1 MEQQFFGVSLEKLLT
16 SGGQTLYMVALA
28 LIIGTV
34 IGIVLA
40 LILVLCKKGG
50 LAENLI
56 LYNIV
61 SIYIN
66 IVRSIPFVILLVVPK
81 FAVITGASSGIGAEF
96 ARQLSARGYNLMLV
110 ARRADRLETLSD
122 HLTTVCEIMTA
133 DLSKKSECL
142 RLAKALEERRVDLFI
157 NNAGFGDC
165 GPFLQ
170 TELDKDL
177 DMLSVN
183 IRAVHILT
191 KKIGQKLYKQG
202 FGALLN
208 VGSCAGLMPA
218 GPYMATYYATKAYVV
233 SLTSA
238 LAQELKEAH
247 SPVYAGCL
255 CPGPVD
261 TEFNAVANVEFA
273 LRGITP
279 EYCVRCALD
288 GIARRKTVIV
298 PSRLVAAGMTLGRFL
313 PRPVYIKIAAHQ
325 QKKKLYQK

>member
-1 MEQQFFGVSLEKLLT
+1 M
-16 SGGQTLYMVALA
+16 
-28 LIIGTV
+28 
-34 IGIVLA
+34 
-40 LILVLCKKGG
+40 
-50 LAENLI
+50 
-56 LYNIV
+56 
-61 SIYIN
+61 
-66 IVRSIPFVILLVVPK
+66 PK

-110 ARRADRLETLSD
+110 ARRADRLEALSD
-122 HLTTVCEIMTA
+122 QLTTVCEIMTA

-142 RLAKALEERRVDLFI
+142 RLAKTLEDRRVDLFI

-202 FGALLN
+202 FGSLLN

-233 SLTSA
+233 SLTRGVA
-238 LAQELKEAH
+238 RELQELH
-247 SPVYAGCL
+247 SPVYVCAL

-261 TEFNAVANVEFA
+261 TEFNDRAGVVFA

-279 EYCVRCALD
+279 EFCVQEAMH
-288 GIARRKTVIV
+288 GMMHRRTIIV
-298 PSRLVAAGMTLGRFL
+298 PSAFMRACTTAQKLLPASLLMPIVAR
-313 PRPVYIKIAAHQ
+313 Q
-325 QKKKLYQK
+325 QKKKLG

>member
-1 MEQQFFGVSLEKLLT
+1 M
-16 SGGQTLYMVALA
+16 
-28 LIIGTV
+28 
-34 IGIVLA
+34 
-40 LILVLCKKGG
+40 
-50 LAENLI
+50 
-56 LYNIV
+56 
-61 SIYIN
+61 
-66 IVRSIPFVILLVVPK
+66 PK

-96 ARQLSARGYNLMLV
+96 ARQLSARGYNLLLV
-110 ARRADRLETLSD
+110 ARRADRLEALSD
-122 HLTTVCEIMTA
+122 QLTTVCEIMTA

-142 RLAKALEERRVDLFI
+142 RLVKALGDRRVDLFI
-157 NNAGFGDC
+157 NNAGFGD
-165 GPFLQ
+165 
-170 TELDKDL
+170 LDKDL
-177 DMLSVN
+177 DMLAVN
-183 IRAVHILT
+183 VRAVHILT

-218 GPYMATYYATKAYVV
+218 GPYMATYYATKSYVV

-247 SPVYAGCL
+247 SPVYVGCL

-279 EYCVRCALD
+279 QYCVRCALD
-288 GIARRKTVIV
+288 GMAHRRTVIV
-298 PSRLVAAGMTLGRFL
+298 PSPLVAAGMTLGRFL

-325 QKKKLYQK
+325 QKKKLYRK

>member
-1 MEQQFFGVSLEKLLT
+1 
-16 SGGQTLYMVALA
+16 
-28 LIIGTV
+28 
-34 IGIVLA
+34 
-40 LILVLCKKGG
+40 
-50 LAENLI
+50 
-56 LYNIV
+56 
-61 SIYIN
+61 
-66 IVRSIPFVILLVVPK
+66 
-81 FAVITGASSGIGAEF
+81 
-96 ARQLSARGYNLMLV
+96 
-110 ARRADRLETLSD
+110 
-122 HLTTVCEIMTA
+122 
-133 DLSKKSECL
+133 
-142 RLAKALEERRVDLFI
+142 
-157 NNAGFGDC
+157 
-165 GPFLQ
+165 
-170 TELDKDL
+170 
-177 DMLSVN
+177 MLSVN

-325 QKKKLYQK
+325 QKKNCTRNKNTRCLCRTAGIFCRGGHCPPAVVCGNRPVRRGEGTPLYIRQYRYM